1 MLQNK
6 ANAQSVFIFFSE
18 GINTLLESEKTT
30 IYCGA
35 DPSAQSLHVG
45 NLVPLIIL
53 QHFRSRGHNVIT
65 LVGGATGIVG
75 DPSGRSTERAQ
86 MEADTRSNN
95 ITKIRGQLETVLE
108 RGMTH
113 LVSRGYPA
121 ENFGKGEST
130 NNADWWKDMGML
142 QFLGTYGHHIR
153 VGQMLARDSVKNR
166 MESDQGIGFNEFTY
180 QVLQAYDFWHLHSQ
194 KGCKIQVGGND
205 QWGNITAG
213 IDLISRL
220 RAEVSK
226 NQKAHEK
233 ELKKKAQKKDTNSTE
248 KQASDESNFKL
259 TKVAKDTDPAYG
271 ITVPL
276 LTTPSGEKFG
286 KSAGNA
292 IWIDPQMTKPFD
304 LYQYFVKAPDSV
316 VNHYLKMFTFL
327 PIDTISAIMKQH
339 SENESKRY
347 AQRVLAREMT
357 DFVHGPGQGKNSEV
371 LTEILFGGS
380 QRTEHSTQ
388 TIIDAFDS
396 QGLVQKIKKSELVGN
411 QWKAV
416 LAKVT
421 GKSLSEIGR
430 LISGNGV
437 YKGLDRVLVANSAIE
452 EKDLTEN
459 RMLLVR
465 IGKAKYF
472 IIEAIE

>member
-1 MLQNK
+1 MLLLLLLF
-6 ANAQSVFIFFSE
+6 VLISE
-18 GINTLLESEKTT
+18 NVAALLENEKTT

-53 QHFRSRGHNVIT
+53 QHFRSRGHNVIA

-86 MEADTRSNN
+86 MESDARAHN
-95 ITKIRGQLETVLE
+95 ITKIRGQLETILD
-108 RGMTH
+108 RGMKY
-113 LVSRGYPA
+113 LNSRGYAA
-121 ENFGKGEST
+121 ENFGNGESA

-142 QFLGTYGHHIR
+142 HFLGTYGRHIR
-153 VGQMLARDSVKNR
+153 VGHMLARDSVKNR
-166 MESDQGIGFNEFTY
+166 MESEQGIGFNEFTY

-220 RAEVSK
+220 RAEILK
-226 NQKAHEK
+226 KQKESEK
-233 ELKKKAQKKDTNSTE
+233 EQKKKNAKTSGNPTQQKPHQD
-248 KQASDESNFKL
+248 SNIGLLKIP
-259 TKVAKDTDPAYG
+259 KNTDPAYG

-292 IWIDPQMTKPFD
+292 IWIDPAMTKPFD

-316 VNHYLKMFTFL
+316 VHNYLKMFTFL
-327 PIDTISAIMKQH
+327 PLDTISQIMETHTQD
-339 SENESKRY
+339 EAKRF
-347 AQRVLAREMT
+347 AQRVLAKEVT
-357 DFVHGPGQGKNSEV
+357 NFVHGLGSGTHSEV
-371 LTEILFGGS
+371 LSEILFGGS

-388 TIIDAFDS
+388 TIIEAFETQDLVMRVKRSDLVGS
-396 QGLVQKIKKSELVGN
+396 QWRTVLSEL
-411 QWKAV
+411 
-416 LAKVT
+416 T

-430 LISGNGV
+430 LINGNGV
-437 YKGLDRVLVANSAIE
+437 YKGLDRTPVTNSTIE
-452 EKDLTEN
+452 SSDLTEN
-459 RMLLVR
+459 KMLLVR
-465 IGKAKYF
+465 IGKSKYF
-472 IIEAIE
+472 IIEAVE